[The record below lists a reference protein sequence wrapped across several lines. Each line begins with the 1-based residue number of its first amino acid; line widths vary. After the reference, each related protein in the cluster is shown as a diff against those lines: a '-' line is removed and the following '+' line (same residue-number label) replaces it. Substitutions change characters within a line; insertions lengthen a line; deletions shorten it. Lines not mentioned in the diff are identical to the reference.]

1 MAFQTGT
8 STDYQDLLADLRTF
22 CLANGWTSDRYTT
35 GAEDEVIFH
44 GDGGASDEI
53 YVGIKTYSNPGPG
66 YYNWELRGFTG
77 FDNGLAFESQPGLC
91 PATYVPLRN
100 LSMDYWFFV
109 DGRRICATIKT
120 GSSYQFVYAGFID
133 PYSTDAEWPYPL
145 LIMGSSGNS
154 TTVFNSNEISYSS
167 SINPALTN
175 GGSYTSYIR
184 FVDGTWYP
192 VYNFTSTSTTETHT
206 INGNKVSVWPQCN
219 SVGTYPGEDTHFI
232 TSGFRSLFAAT
243 TQGGAPSMLL
253 FRTENNGGTAV
264 VPLIPLVL
272 CMVDP
277 SPQLLGEIHN
287 VYWSTFTNGIT
298 AEDTVTDG
306 VTTDDYIIF
315 QNIHRTDPWCG
326 VAIKEE

>member
-167 SINPALTN
+167 SINPALGRRSGRHN
-175 GGSYTSYIR
+175 PCRCGQLIR
-184 FVDGTWYP
+184 
-192 VYNFTSTSTTETHT
+192 
-206 INGNKVSVWPQCN
+206 QRRL
-219 SVGTYPGEDTHFI
+219 PGRPRRRQPPAGQ
-232 TSGFRSLFAAT
+232 SASRVRAAVVMHVEK
-243 TQGGAPSMLL
+243 G
-253 FRTENNGGTAV
+253 RTAV
-264 VPLIPLVL
+264 
-272 CMVDP
+272 
-277 SPQLLGEIHN
+277 
-287 VYWSTFTNGIT
+287 
-298 AEDTVTDG
+298 
-306 VTTDDYIIF
+306 
-315 QNIHRTDPWCG
+315 
-326 VAIKEE
+326 